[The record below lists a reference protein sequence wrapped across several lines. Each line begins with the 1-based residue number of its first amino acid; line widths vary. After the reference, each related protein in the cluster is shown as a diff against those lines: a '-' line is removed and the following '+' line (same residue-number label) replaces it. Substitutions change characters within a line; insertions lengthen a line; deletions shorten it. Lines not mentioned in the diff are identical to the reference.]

1 MGAEL
6 DVLFINVPLPHTGGL
21 RTELRPAFSLVTKV
35 RSRVTSVPLGV
46 VIKMTTRLP
55 SDQIEVP
62 GDAEL

>member
-1 MGAEL
+1 
-6 DVLFINVPLPHTGGL
+6 VPLPHTGGL